1 MDNIRPQL
9 EYYREKLQGKKVYVF
24 SGGPKNWHIPQPLVE
39 ELGME
44 IVAVSTMFEHED
56 GYKKI
61 KERVGEGTLIF
72 DDPNSL
78 ELEELVEKYQP
89 DIILSGVKEKYL
101 AHKLGVP
108 CVLIH
113 SYENGPYIGFE
124 GFLNLTKDIY
134 AAIYNPVWNF
144 LEFEDENE
152 VIEEG
157 ILDKASD
164 GIKTTKM
171 DGFEVENI
179 NLNAKHNE
187 GEVE

>member
-1 MDNIRPQL
+1 
-9 EYYREKLQGKKVYVF
+9 
-24 SGGPKNWHIPQPLVE
+24 
-39 ELGME
+39 
-44 IVAVSTMFEHED
+44 MFEHED

-61 KERVGEGTLIF
+61 KERVGEGTVIF

-78 ELEELVEKYQP
+78 ELEELVEEYSP

-134 AAIYNPVWNF
+134 AAIYNPVWKF
-144 LEFEDENE
+144 LEFKDEIKASE
-152 VIEEG
+152 FEEG
-157 ILDKASD
+157 ILDSNLENGVQIE
-164 GIKTTKM
+164 GI
-171 DGFEVENI
+171 EVEDILKYNQ
-179 NLNAKHNE
+179 K